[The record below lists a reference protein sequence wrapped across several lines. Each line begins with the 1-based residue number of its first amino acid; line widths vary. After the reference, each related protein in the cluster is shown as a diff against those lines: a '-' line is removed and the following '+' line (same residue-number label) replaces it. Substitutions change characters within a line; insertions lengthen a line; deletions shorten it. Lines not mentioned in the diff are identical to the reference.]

1 MPALVLNDEV
11 FHINFGAAI
20 AGLNNLET
28 KKMTEATQEKDYLMV
43 YIALV
48 ALVFISVLL
57 VVKSSES
64 DKFAPIK
71 EQLNEEHRLMNIR
84 VLN

>member
-1 MPALVLNDEV
+1 VLNDEV

-20 AGLNNLET
+20 AGLNKLEA

-57 VVKSSES
+57 VVKRSES